1 MELTRVA
8 QPLYVQIATSLAD
21 RIRQGE
27 LAIGDWLPSERELAK
42 ELAVSRLTVRQALS
56 TLREQGLIAPQHGK
70 GYYVRQPQIEQPVD
84 ILIGFSQNML
94 SRGIRPGARIL
105 ELQTVL
111 ADRTLAPELELGLGE
126 PVFAIHRLRLANNM
140 PVALEYSYFPARL
153 FPNLDRYDLE
163 ARSIYAI
170 LAEEYGVTLDS
181 AHQALEPVVAQPAT
195 ARLLKVPRGA
205 PLMQV
210 MRTSRDKQGRVV
222 EHARDLYRGD
232 CFRFVTQS
240 KSLSIVNG
248 EV

>member
-1 MELTRVA
+1 MEQIRVA
-8 QPLYVQIATSLAD
+8 QPLYLQIAGSLAGQIQ
-21 RIRQGE
+21 RGE
-27 LAIGDWLPSERELAK
+27 LSSGDWLPSERELAK
-42 ELAVSRLTVRQALS
+42 ELSVSRLTVRQALS

-94 SRGIRPGARIL
+94 ARGIQPGARIL

-111 ADRTLAPELELGLGE
+111 ADRTLAPELEVGLGE
-126 PVFAIHRLRLANNM
+126 PVFAIHRLRLANEM

-153 FPNLDRYDLE
+153 FPQLDQHDLE

-170 LAEEYGVTLDS
+170 LAEEYGVTLAS
-181 AHQALEPVVAQPAT
+181 AHQALEPVIAQPAT
-195 ARLLKVPRGA
+195 ARLLEVPRGA

-210 MRTSRDKQGRVV
+210 VRTSRDQKGQVV

-240 KSLSIVNG
+240 KSSPIVNG
-248 EV
+248 EL